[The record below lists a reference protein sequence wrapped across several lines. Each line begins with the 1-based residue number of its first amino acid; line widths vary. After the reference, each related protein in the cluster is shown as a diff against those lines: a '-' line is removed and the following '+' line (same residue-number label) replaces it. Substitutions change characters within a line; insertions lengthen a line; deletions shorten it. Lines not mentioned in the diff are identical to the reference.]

1 MDALVEGLRHAGPL
15 LVLAIVLLA
24 GTSFGAVAR
33 RLGLPGIT
41 GQILGGVALGH
52 SGLQIFSADSL
63 AGLEPMTDIALG
75 LIAITVGAHLNLA
88 RLHNAMRRLSFLL
101 LAESTLIP
109 LIVGGAAYWI
119 GGVSLEL
126 ALLLGAVSIA
136 TAPATIVALV
146 RETRSKGV
154 FVKTLISTVALDNTA
169 CIVVF
174 EVCRASIGTGFSLEA
189 NDLTSASGP
198 LIQLLGPIGLGTGA
212 ALTLD
217 RVTRLALGPDRLAT
231 AAVVALVLTSG
242 LASTLG
248 VSPMLAC
255 LVLGAVQ
262 TNITHSRSH
271 LVDSIFANFEPAIL
285 TVFFTLAGML
295 LSLEHLEGAVVLA
308 GLYFTARLIGKLAA
322 ADLALRAAQATD
334 RVRRNLGLALIPQ
347 AGVAVG
353 LVIVIQDDPR
363 FQAVAGI
370 FTAVVLSAVTVNEIV
385 GPVFTRT
392 ALRRAGEIDRDRLR
406 LIDFLQE
413 EHIVTDF
420 RAPTRDDAIT
430 RLVDLLLRSHS
441 LRRVDRDSLLASVRA
456 REAEGS
462 TCLGSGLAV
471 PHGILPD
478 GEPLVGVMAL
488 SREGLDFDTPDGRP
502 VHCMVLLG
510 TAPAERQ
517 RHLQVLAALARTVGT
532 DRAFQEQLFDSK
544 SPAHAYEL
552 LHGEESE
559 DFNHF
564 LEEPAPAERRS
575 GAAGRATGGL

>member
-1 MDALVEGLRHAGPL
+1 MDPLVEGLRHAGPL
-15 LVLAIVLLA
+15 LVLAVVLLI
-24 GTSFGAVAR
+24 GSSFGALAR
-33 RLGLPGIT
+33 RIGLPGIT

-52 SGLQIFSADSL
+52 SGLRLFSADSL

-88 RLHNAMRRLSFLL
+88 RLHNAMRRLSYVV

-109 LIVGGAAYWI
+109 LFVGSAAYWI

-154 FVKTLISTVALDNTA
+154 FVKTLISAVALDNTA

-174 EVCRASIGTGFSLEA
+174 ELCRASIGAGVSLEPGELA
-189 NDLTSASGP
+189 SVSGP
-198 LIQLLGPIGLGTGA
+198 LLQLLGPLALGTGA
-212 ALTLD
+212 ALMLD
-217 RVTRLALGPDRLAT
+217 RVTRLALGPERLAT

-262 TNITHSRSH
+262 TNVTHSRSH
-271 LVDSIFANFEPAIL
+271 LIDSIFANFEPAIL

-295 LSLEHLEGAVVLA
+295 LSLEHLDGAVVLA
-308 GLYFTARLIGKLAA
+308 VLYFAARLLGKIVA
-322 ADLALRAAQATD
+322 ADVALRLAHATE
-334 RVRRNLGLALIPQ
+334 RVRRNLGMALVPQ

-363 FQAVAGI
+363 FQAIAGI
-370 FTAVVLSAVTVNEIV
+370 FAAVVLSAVTVNEIV
-385 GPVFTRT
+385 GPVFTRM
-392 ALRRAGEIDRDRLR
+392 ALHRAGEVDRDRLR

-420 RAPTRDDAIT
+420 QASTLDQAIS
-430 RLVDLLLRSHS
+430 RLVDLLIRSHS
-441 LRRVDRDSLLASVRA
+441 LRGVDRETLLASVRA

-471 PHGILPD
+471 PHGLLPK

-488 SREGLDFDTPDGRP
+488 SREGLDFHTPDGRP
-502 VHCMVLLG
+502 VHCMVLLA
-510 TAPAERQ
+510 TAPDDRD
-517 RHLQVLAALARTVGT
+517 RHLQVLAALARIVGT

-564 LEEPAPAERRS
+564 LEEPEGS
-575 GAAGRATGGL
+575 